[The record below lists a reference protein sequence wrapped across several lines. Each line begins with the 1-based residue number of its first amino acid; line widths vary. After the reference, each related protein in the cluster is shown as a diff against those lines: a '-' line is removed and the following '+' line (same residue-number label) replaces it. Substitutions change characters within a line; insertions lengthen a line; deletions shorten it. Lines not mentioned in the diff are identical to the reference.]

1 MSIMTIKTDKI
12 FPPLWTFFTAPLT
25 WKPQS
30 SHTQCGLW
38 KKIIARIMVY
48 IKERS
53 TNGYFLF
60 WETSV
65 MKLFSDRPLIC
76 VAFNC
81 FPKCYRGWNLET
93 IQTSKYLIGVMWCLS
108 NMWTMLFVKNYWK
121 RRRSRRRI
129 SYCGSVLTTLSFFHM
144 LALRSP
150 VSKCKFIFKTNWED
164 TKHSRIQCLT
174 PVFFPFSLHLMLCEI
189 RSSGNGEIVWS
200 LYFRAQKPVFAC
212 NKRSLHGFLSID
224 MPSVLL
230 DFW

>member
-1 MSIMTIKTDKI
+1 
-12 FPPLWTFFTAPLT
+12 
-25 WKPQS
+25 
-30 SHTQCGLW
+30 
-38 KKIIARIMVY
+38 MVY

-174 PVFFPFSLHLMLCEI
+174 PFFPLLSPLDVVWNTTI
-189 RSSGNGEIVWS
+189 RKRWECLVD
-200 LYFRAQKPVFAC
+200 VFPCTETWICMELKTCAWIPNHNYDVC
-212 NKRSLHGFLSID
+212 IDRLLTETSKRKTKNISISTCMYCVSNNDNTILSIG
-224 MPSVLL
+224 VLWIHL
-230 DFW
+230 